1 LGAKNISI
9 SDEAY
14 TRLASLKG
22 PNESF
27 TDVVNRLTGKR
38 SILEL
43 AGALTRDEGEEL
55 RRRIDEARS
64 ASAERLSRTSRRMT
78 EPC

>member
-1 LGAKNISI
+1 MRA
-9 SDEAY
+9 
-14 TRLASLKG
+14 R
-22 PNESF
+22 

-43 AGALTRDEGEEL
+43 AGTLTEDEGEEL
-55 RRRIDEARS
+55 RRKIDEIRS
-64 ASAERLSRTSRRMT
+64 TSGERLSKTAKRMS

>member
-1 LGAKNISI
+1 MGTKNISI

-14 TRLASLKG
+14 ERLAVLKG

-27 TDVVNRLTGKR
+27 TDVVNRLTKNR

-43 AGALTRDEGEEL
+43 AGVLSEKERHEIRREIAEL
-55 RRRIDEARS
+55 RRSSRVRVESS
-64 ASAERLSRTSRRMT
+64 ASRVE
-78 EPC
+78 

>member
-1 LGAKNISI
+1 MGAKNISI

-14 TRLASLKG
+14 TRLASLKR

-27 TDVVNRLTGKR
+27 TDVVNRLTGRR

-43 AGALTRDEGEEL
+43 AGTLTKDEGEEL
-55 RRRIDEARS
+55 RRRIDETRS
-64 ASAERLSRTSRRMT
+64 ASAERLSKTARRMT

>member
-1 LGAKNISI
+1 MGAKNISI

-14 TRLASLKG
+14 TRLASLKR

-43 AGALTRDEGEEL
+43 AGTLTKDEGEEL
-55 RRRIDEARS
+55 RRRIDDARL
-64 ASAERLSRTSRRMT
+64 ASAERLSKTARRMT

>member
-1 LGAKNISI
+1 MGSKNISI

-43 AGALTRDEGEEL
+43 AGALTGDEGEEL
-55 RRRIDEARS
+55 RRRIGETRS
-64 ASAERLSRTSRRMT
+64 ASRERLSETSRRMT

>member
-1 LGAKNISI
+1 MQMGAKNISI

-14 TRLASLKG
+14 TRLASLKR

-43 AGALTRDEGEEL
+43 AGTLTKDEGEEL
-55 RRRIDEARS
+55 R
-64 ASAERLSRTSRRMT
+64 
-78 EPC
+78 

>member
-1 LGAKNISI
+1 MGAKNISI

-43 AGALTRDEGEEL
+43 AGTLTEDEGEEL
-55 RRRIDEARS
+55 RRKIDEIRS
-64 ASAERLSRTSRRMT
+64 ASGERLSKTAKRMS